1 MSTPGNIL
9 VVDDEEQIIR
19 VLESSLEAAGYTVTV
34 ARNAAQALET
44 IANVRVD
51 AMILDLGLPDRD
63 GKEVIAE
70 TRNVR
75 NLPIIVLSA
84 RGSESEKIEALD
96 LGAIDY
102 VAKPFAIGELLARLR
117 VALRRQ
123 VNLPAQTKFAAKG
136 VEIDFASRRMVINK
150 SVFRLSSRETKLLQV
165 FVAARGEIVSHD
177 DIISAVWKDKSN
189 ADTQYVRVLV
199 NQLRQKIEAEPDAT
213 RMLVTEP
220 GLGYRLALPR
230 GGQWPAM
237 HPPHGVHGSGARN
250 GIRTL

>member
-19 VLESSLEAAGYTVTV
+19 VLESSLEAEGYAVTV
-34 ARNAAQALET
+34 ARNAQQALDS
-44 IANVRVD
+44 IAHVRID

-70 TRNVR
+70 SRNIR

-84 RGSESEKIEALD
+84 RGSENEKIEALD

-117 VALRRQ
+117 VALRRH
-123 VNLPAQTKFAAKG
+123 VNAPVQPKFAAKG

-177 DIISAVWKDKSN
+177 DIIMAVWKDKSN

-230 GGQWPAM
+230 GGQWPA
-237 HPPHGVHGSGARN
+237 PHGHTHNGMTRN
-250 GIRTL
+250 GVRSQA